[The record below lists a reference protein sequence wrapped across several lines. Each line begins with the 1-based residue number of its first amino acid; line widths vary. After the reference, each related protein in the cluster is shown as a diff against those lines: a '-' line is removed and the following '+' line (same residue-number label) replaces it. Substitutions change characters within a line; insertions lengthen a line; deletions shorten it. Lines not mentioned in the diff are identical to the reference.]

1 MTVTAARGR
10 CMRECQQR
18 PLREEGASSH
28 PRIGHRVEQTLD
40 THLLK
45 ELPMTTLTLPEL
57 AKKMAGIDFTMLQT
71 HAGGQ
76 IAGRPMSNNGDV
88 DYDGDSW
95 FFTMENT
102 DMVREISADPNV
114 ALGLTGSK
122 SLLGKP
128 PLFVHVQGRA
138 ALIRDRA
145 TMAQHWVKDLE
156 RWFEQGVDTPGLVLI
171 HVHANRIHY
180 WDGEDEGEIVV

>member
-1 MTVTAARGR
+1 
-10 CMRECQQR
+10 
-18 PLREEGASSH
+18 
-28 PRIGHRVEQTLD
+28 
-40 THLLK
+40 
-45 ELPMTTLTLPEL
+45 MTTLTLHEL
-57 AKKMAGIDFTMLQT
+57 ARKMAGIDFALLQT
-71 HAGGQ
+71 HAGGE

-95 FFTMENT
+95 FFALDST
-102 DMVREISADPNV
+102 DMVREIAADPAV
-114 ALGLTGSK
+114 ALGFTGSK

-138 ALIRDRA
+138 ALLGDRA

-171 HVHANRIHY
+171 HVHARRIHY
-180 WDGEDEGEIVV
+180 WDGEDQGEIIV

>member
-1 MTVTAARGR
+1 LTVEGHCSASAETPLGS
-10 CMRECQQR
+10 
-18 PLREEGASSH
+18 LREETDSSH
-28 PRIGHRVEQTLD
+28 PRLGHRAGQTLGA
-40 THLLK
+40 HLSK

-71 HAGGQ
+71 HANGQ

-95 FFTMENT
+95 FFTMEDT

-138 ALIRDRA
+138 TLIRDRG

-171 HVHANRIHY
+171 HVHASRIHY

>member
-1 MTVTAARGR
+1 LTPEGHYRASAETPRGS
-10 CMRECQQR
+10 Q
-18 PLREEGASSH
+18 REETGSSH
-28 PRIGHRVEQTLD
+28 PRLGHRTGQTLGA
-40 THLLK
+40 HLLK

-95 FFTMENT
+95 FFTMEET

-138 ALIRDRA
+138 ALVRDRG

-171 HVHANRIHY
+171 HVHASRIHY

>member
-1 MTVTAARGR
+1 MCHAPYLVFCEEVATA
-10 CMRECQQR
+10 
-18 PLREEGASSH
+18 H
-28 PRIGHRVEQTLD
+28 PRFGHCSAPTLGF
-40 THLLK
+40 HPLK
-45 ELPMTTLTLPEL
+45 DDAMTQLTLPEL
-57 AKKMAGIDFTMLQT
+57 AKKMAGIDFTLLQT
-71 HAGGQ
+71 HAGRE

-95 FFTMENT
+95 FFTTEDT
-102 DMVREISADPNV
+102 DMVREIEADPAV
-114 ALGLTGSK
+114 ALGFSGSK

-138 ALIRDRA
+138 ALVRDRA
-145 TMAQHWVKDLE
+145 TMSQHWVKDLE

-171 HVHANRIHY
+171 HVHASRIHY